1 MRLSIL
7 NEPTLIHD
15 DDLIEI
21 KDDVQFV
28 RDGDDCVWGEFGM
41 YKTLYKSFGAGIKA
55 TRDIGKT
62 P

>member
-28 RDGDDCVWGEFGM
+28 RDGDDCV
-41 YKTLYKSFGAGIKA
+41 
-55 TRDIGKT
+55 
-62 P
+62 